1 MQAGSP
7 RNQADPPRGEPKGR
21 FDVLNDLR
29 AIVFDLDG
37 TLYVSNDLGREIN
50 LAASRYVAELKRID
64 LVGAA
69 ALIRATK
76 KMLSAAS
83 GVDTTL
89 TMAIIELGGD
99 VRELHRRFSTEIEP
113 ERYLKRDERV
123 VELLRLLGESFEL
136 AIYTNNN
143 VLLTTRIMK
152 ALGVGGMFN
161 HVFTIEDS
169 WRPKPDRPTLDGIL
183 QAIGRKPI
191 ECLFVGDRYDIDLRL
206 PQQLGCSVFLST
218 TLADLLSLETFMEEN
233 P

>member
-50 LAASRYVAELKRID
+50 LAASRYIAELKRID

-83 GVDTTL
+83 GIDTPL

-113 ERYLKRDERV
+113 ELYLKRDERV

-206 PQQLGCSVFLST
+206 PASLGSAVFL
-218 TLADLLSLETFMEEN
+218 AKNVEELLNLIKFTCEES
-233 P
+233 